1 MPTGIEWCD
10 ETLNPQG
17 WGCYGPGG
25 TPERPQRCWYCY
37 VERQAKGP
45 YVPDCELCRQLIPHW
60 HQHRPEKARV
70 WKRPRR
76 IFWQS
81 MGDLFHPCSP
91 TWQIEAV
98 LKVAKAT
105 PQHTHIFCT
114 KNPAR
119 YQAFNPWPG
128 NCWLLTTITGLG
140 DERGRINDLLRAEA
154 TVLGV
159 SLEPLLGP
167 VDLRPGLIGC
177 YFEANYRRLVAD
189 CGGEDR
195 IPSHLVW
202 NGEKPHCLR
211 WLIIGAYTGKG
222 ASRFV
227 PAAAW
232 VQSLIDQGRD
242 AGVPV
247 FLKDNLKWPSIIQE
261 WPT

>member
-1 MPTGIEWCD
+1 MPSKIEWCD

-25 TPERPQRCWYCY
+25 TPEEPQRCWYCY

-60 HQHRPEKARV
+60 HPERLEIPLHWRK
-70 WKRPRR
+70 PRR

-81 MGDLFHPCSP
+81 MGDLFHPYSP
-91 TWQIEAV
+91 SNQIRAIQDM
-98 LKVAKAT
+98 AKAT

-119 YQAFNPWPG
+119 YQDFNPWPE
-128 NCWLLTTITGLG
+128 NCILLTTITGLG
-140 DERGRINDLLRAEA
+140 DELGKIQQLLRAEA
-154 TVLGV
+154 TLKGL

-167 VDLRPGLIGC
+167 VELKKRWLQIHTEGQWLNVV
-177 YFEANYRRLVAD
+177 E
-189 CGGEDR
+189 CGR
-195 IPSHLVW
+195 TPRSQHLS
-202 NGEKPHCLR
+202 L
-211 WLIIGAYTGKG
+211 LIIGAYTGKE
-222 ASRFV
+222 ASRFI
-227 PAAAW
+227 PATAW

-247 FLKDNLKWPSIIQE
+247 FLKNNLKWPEKIQE
-261 WPT
+261 WPKP